1 MSLAT
6 ATALPL
12 SPRIESGPSDAVVSY
27 GTPLEKKK
35 PARPYAMRVFVS
47 LWSSSDRYLVGWRM
61 VNQIHNIMKFKLKLD
76 LIMPLML
83 LLVLLFNF
91 HY

>member
-1 MSLAT
+1 MSLATAT

-35 PARPYAMRVFVS
+35 PAT
-47 LWSSSDRYLVGWRM
+47 
-61 VNQIHNIMKFKLKLD
+61 
-76 LIMPLML
+76 L
-83 LLVLLFNF
+83 LHAYNSASQRSKASAFLPSFRR
-91 HY
+91 